1 MTLALTFSL
10 SMSWNGISLLH
21 FIFRSLAAR
30 KHRQHL
36 DLEEYAPLSSVLLDS
51 TAVPTRV
58 TDASGVSGYS
68 HTSDNST
75 AAVPPFTDYSN
86 DGPAKQQLVAHGI
99 ANDEER
105 APPVKLTRK
114 GLQEITNEI
123 RKTTLFKLYGG
134 TSGPKLSLGGWDQ
147 ALMKDEDLLRIV
159 GSRTRPKADSDADM
173 QRLVQDTT
181 RARRRNVGKGVR
193 NFKMWSSEQD
203 MSPKGLALELNKRLF
218 FQYFTFA
225 KVRRLQKF
233 LGSSEEATKTFFDT
247 LSEGFGS
254 ELNFARFLSIEKQTL
269 VNGREAKSLQDDL
282 LKFWKENNKMPE
294 EEVLELLNLLEEG
307 WTYETLDTLV
317 EYVALRDNQKPSEV
331 YAETIRL
338 IMRMY
343 SDEEIIKAIDNG
355 EKIISKSL
363 TQHDAFEHDKGEVVL
378 QAIEHTD
385 LADELQKQ
393 LLREWKSDEN
403 GLNDVR
409 REAIQRLGNKL
420 DFKLSFDLSLMP
432 PGT

>member
-1 MTLALTFSL
+1 MAFLATQRFIPRFS
-10 SMSWNGISLLH
+10 
-21 FIFRSLAAR
+21 FEKAR
-30 KHRQHL
+30 VL
-36 DLEEYAPLSSVLLDS
+36 DLFL
-51 TAVPTRV
+51 
-58 TDASGVSGYS
+58 
-68 HTSDNST
+68 
-75 AAVPPFTDYSN
+75 
-86 DGPAKQQLVAHGI
+86 GPS
-99 ANDEER
+99 E
-105 APPVKLTRK
+105 
-114 GLQEITNEI
+114 
-123 RKTTLFKLYGG
+123 
-134 TSGPKLSLGGWDQ
+134 
-147 ALMKDEDLLRIV
+147 
-159 GSRTRPKADSDADM
+159 
-173 QRLVQDTT
+173 
-181 RARRRNVGKGVR
+181 RRRFFQTLWICFKGVR
-193 NFKMWSSEQD
+193 K
-203 MSPKGLALELNKRLF
+203 
-218 FQYFTFA
+218 
-225 KVRRLQKF
+225 
-233 LGSSEEATKTFFDT
+233 
-247 LSEGFGS
+247 
-254 ELNFARFLSIEKQTL
+254 FARFLSIEKQTL

-294 EEVLELLNLLEEG
+294 EEVLELINLLEEG

-409 REAIQRLGNKL
+409 REAIHRLGNRL
-420 DFKLSFDLSLMP
+420 DSKLSFDLSLKP
-432 PGT
+432 LET